1 MKPVT
6 AVSRT
11 SERPSKRSD
20 VRYFD
25 SICTTR
31 TQKTNRP
38 PFGKGK
44 CRRFRRAVHRRAA
57 FFYGRGRSLAG
68 AIRLWNGGGQV
79 ANMTRFTLIIRARRA
94 SPSLP
99 VRSHIRQNCLPIH
112 CQRDIR
118 EREREQSG
126 SSIGGEGEGGTKQ
139 RSLFVPLSVL
149 VRPSV
154 RLSHRSPWPAAAITF
169 LCCPLLIKHF
179 YLVQVCTRRD
189 AHCSRHLPLALLRRP
204 SCE

>member
-1 MKPVT
+1 MCVI
-6 AVSRT
+6 S
-11 SERPSKRSD
+11 
-20 VRYFD
+20 
-25 SICTTR
+25 
-31 TQKTNRP
+31 TQFAPQEPKNISSASWQGQVP
-38 PFGKGK
+38 PISSS
-44 CRRFRRAVHRRAA
+44 CASPRRFLLWSWSIAGGR
-57 FFYGRGRSLAG
+57 RGRHQ
-68 AIRLWNGGGQV
+68 IMEWWNGGGQV

-118 EREREQSG
+118 ERESNQEARSGERGREEQSSG
-126 SSIGGEGEGGTKQ
+126 RCSSLCP
-139 RSLFVPLSVL
+139 SAS
-149 VRPSV
+149 VRPS
-154 RLSHRSPWPAAAITF
+154 HRSSSPATAITF

-204 SCE
+204 SSE

>member
-1 MKPVT
+1 ML
-6 AVSRT
+6 
-11 SERPSKRSD
+11 
-20 VRYFD
+20 
-25 SICTTR
+25 
-31 TQKTNRP
+31 
-38 PFGKGK
+38 
-44 CRRFRRAVHRRAA
+44 FRLNLHHKNPKKQIARLLGRASAADFVELAVHRRAA
-57 FFYGRGRSLAG
+57 FFYGRGRSLACGAG

-126 SSIGGEGEGGTKQ
+126 SSIGGRGREEQSSG
-139 RSLFVPLSVL
+139 RCSSLCP
-149 VRPSV
+149 
-154 RLSHRSPWPAAAITF
+154 SHRSPSPATAITF

-189 AHCSRHLPLALLRRP
+189 AHCSRHLPLARLRRP

>member
-1 MKPVT
+1 M
-6 AVSRT
+6 
-11 SERPSKRSD
+11 
-20 VRYFD
+20 RYFD

-38 PFGKGK
+38 PLGKGK

-57 FFYGRGRSLAG
+57 FFYGRGRSLAGGAG

-118 EREREQSG
+118 ERERAIRKLDRG
-126 SSIGGEGEGGTKQ
+126 RGGERNKAAVVV
-139 RSLFVPLSVL
+139 RLSV
-149 VRPSV
+149 RP
-154 RLSHRSPWPAAAITF
+154 SHRSPSPATAITF

>member
-1 MKPVT
+1 MP
-6 AVSRT
+6 
-11 SERPSKRSD
+11 
-20 VRYFD
+20 YFD

-31 TQKTNRP
+31 TQNQIA
-38 PFGKGK
+38 
-44 CRRFRRAVHRRAA
+44 RRLGRASAA
-57 FFYGRGRSLAG
+57 DFIELCIAVSLSFMVEVERWRAG

-118 EREREQSG
+118 EREQSG
-126 SSIGGEGEGGTKQ
+126 SSIGGEGERGTKQ
-139 RSLFVPLSVL
+139 RSLFVSLSV
-149 VRPSV
+149 RPTVPS
-154 RLSHRSPWPAAAITF
+154 RPATAITF

-189 AHCSRHLPLALLRRP
+189 AHCSRHLPLARLRP